1 MILEPDYEKFL
12 LKLATYFRTV
22 GVTQELQV
30 LQTVSEAGEAADAM
44 VRFRKGNPRKSSR
57 SAIDVAHEL
66 ADTAATAMVGIIMMG
81 YDPSVMLE
89 TQKLKAEGR
98 IRDYSP

>member
-1 MILEPDYEKFL
+1 MILGEDYEKFL
-12 LKLATYFRTV
+12 LRLAAYFRTV

-44 VRFRKGNPRKSSR
+44 VRFRKGNPRKSPK

-66 ADTAATAMVGIIMMG
+66 ADTAVTAMVGIILMG
-81 YDPSVMLE
+81 YDPSHILE

-98 IRDYSP
+98 IRDYSA